1 MLNTTLRNGPMLL
14 IWLCLIFSVR
24 AEEVPFLAPQQRPQ
38 LEANQPWPA
47 DRFLVLAYHD
57 VEDDAADQRYL
68 SVRTSALNEQIAW
81 LLHNGYHAISVQD
94 ILDAHYGL
102 KSLPPKAFLLSFDD
116 GYSSFYTRVWP
127 LLKAWNVPALWA
139 PVGSWVDTPAGQP
152 VNFGGLMTPRE
163 RFATWEMV
171 RELSRSPLVEIG
183 AHTWASHYGLPANP
197 QGSRE
202 PAAANRGWD
211 KTTGRYES
219 DAQFTRRMT
228 DDVQKV
234 TAKIHEVAGKTPRAW
249 VWPYGA
255 ASGSTLTI
263 AKQQG
268 YQLAFTLNDGLGN
281 VKDLDNIPRLLIA
294 GNPSLKAFASAVTQ
308 IQEADPVRVMHVD
321 LDYVYD
327 PNPVQQ
333 AKNIDK
339 LVQRV
344 YDMKIS
350 HVFLQAFSDPQG
362 DGTVKSLYF
371 PNRWLPMR
379 ADLFN
384 FVSWQLQTRGNV
396 KVYAWMPVL
405 AFDLAS
411 DLPRVQRWDPQTG
424 KALLAR
430 QPYVRLS
437 PWDPRV
443 RQQITDIYEDLARHA
458 SFSGILFHDDA
469 VLTDFED
476 VSPEAVAAWRR
487 QALADVGYWS
497 PDMIT
502 EDIDISWKL
511 QLRHWDIFF
520 EPRALCWILMPETLK
535 GLWKQR
541 LRWAQGGAEVFLVNL
556 RRLFHWQHHRMWPLF
571 LEYACSTLWAFAYA
585 ITILLFILSRL
596 MPLPDNLAVHSLF
609 PPEFTGMLLGLMCL
623 LQFVASLYIERRYE
637 KKVAKSLFWVIWFPM
652 VYWMIGLLT
661 TLVAFPK
668 VMVKRQRSRARW
680 VSPDRGKGSL

>member
-1 MLNTTLRNGPMLL
+1 MLNTTLRNGLMLL

-255 ASGSTLTI
+255 ASGSTLAI

-476 VSPEAVAAWRR
+476 VSPEAVAAWRQTGMAHDAAPVPQRPQER
-487 QALADVGYWS
+487 QAWMRFKSQTLTRFTLD
-497 PDMIT
+497 
-502 EDIDISWKL
+502 
-511 QLRHWDIFF
+511 LRQAVQAIRGPQVKTARNLFALPIL
-520 EPRALCWILMPETLK
+520 EPQSEA
-535 GLWKQR
+535 
-541 LRWAQGGAEVFLVNL
+541 
-556 RRLFHWQHHRMWPLF
+556 
-571 LEYACSTLWAFAYA
+571 
-585 ITILLFILSRL
+585 
-596 MPLPDNLAVHSLF
+596 
-609 PPEFTGMLLGLMCL
+609 
-623 LQFVASLYIERRYE
+623 
-637 KKVAKSLFWVIWFPM
+637 
-652 VYWMIGLLT
+652 
-661 TLVAFPK
+661 
-668 VMVKRQRSRARW
+668 
-680 VSPDRGKGSL
+680 

>member
-1 MLNTTLRNGPMLL
+1 MLNTTLRNGLMLL
-14 IWLCLIFSVR
+14 GWLCLIFSVR

-38 LEANQPWPA
+38 LEANNPWPA

-81 LLHNGYHAISVQD
+81 LLHHGYHAVSVQD
-94 ILDAHYGL
+94 ILDAHHGL

-139 PVGSWVDTPAGQP
+139 PVGSWVDTPANQP
-152 VNFGGLMTPRE
+152 VNFGGLMTPRD

-255 ASGSTLTI
+255 ASGSTLAI

-384 FVSWQLQTRGNV
+384 FVSWQLQTRGGV

-405 AFDLAS
+405 AFDLSS
-411 DLPRVQRWDPQTG
+411 DLPRVQRWDPQAG

-476 VSPEAVAAWRR
+476 VSPKAVAAWR
-487 QALADVGYWS
+487 QSGLAHDAGPVPQHPQEREAWMRFKS
-497 PDMIT
+497 QT
-502 EDIDISWKL
+502 LTRFTL
-511 QLRHWDIFF
+511 QLRQAVQAIRGPQVKTARNLFALPIL
-520 EPRALCWILMPETLK
+520 EPQSEAWF
-535 GLWKQR
+535 
-541 LRWAQGGAEVFLVNL
+541 AQNLDDFL
-556 RRLFHWQHHRMWPLF
+556 
-571 LEYACSTLWAFAYA
+571 AAYDWTVPMA
-585 ITILLFILSRL
+585 
-596 MPLPDNLAVHSLF
+596 MPLMESVPIDASQAWLTRLVQAVARHPGALKKTIFELQARDWNRRQQNAIPDQQLVDW
-609 PPEFTGMLLGLMCL
+609 MRLLRLNGVKNYGYYPDDFINNQPDISRIRP
-623 LQFVASLYIERRYE
+623 QFSSWWY
-637 KKVAKSLFWVIWFPM
+637 
-652 VYWMIGLLT
+652 
-661 TLVAFPK
+661 
-668 VMVKRQRSRARW
+668 
-680 VSPDRGKGSL
+680 PDHD